1 MPSVLENN
9 SPLWGGGGLFPQIY
23 TLPLPYSFS
32 SFGKIN
38 MKVGTKEKLGFSED
52 PSQYN
57 SVFKTILQRDLPYF
71 ILFPN
76 FHCLLP
82 PKNEWNYLRNVRVAT
97 RCSPTPHPISIMSNK
112 TLLFKN
118 KGENLQFFLVLWLK
132 KFK

>member
-1 MPSVLENN
+1 VPSVLENN

-23 TLPLPYSFS
+23 TLPLPLPYSFS

-82 PKNEWNYLRNVRVAT
+82 PKMNET
-97 RCSPTPHPISIMSNK
+97 TSEM
-112 TLLFKN
+112 
-118 KGENLQFFLVLWLK
+118 
-132 KFK
+132 